1 MQDGRI
7 AQAGKFQDL
16 LQQNVGFEA
25 LVGAH
30 SQALESI
37 LNAESSSRLSS
48 ISPECKSQSTT
59 DQFGSINKQ
68 ESKHDLSQDSAQ
80 KGRLTQEE
88 EREKGAIGKKVYW
101 AYMTAVKGGA
111 LIPVIVL
118 VQLLFQL
125 LQVWIVYQWGS
136 ATSNTR
142 ELEKGKN
149 SQLSLVATHG
159 FVASS
164 SNLFLNIVC
173 TALNWSSDL

>member
-7 AQAGKFQDL
+7 AQAGKFKDL

-37 LNAESSSRLSS
+37 LNAESSSRLLST
-48 ISPECKSQSTT
+48 SPGCESKSTIDQCKS
-59 DQFGSINKQ
+59 IKKQ
-68 ESKHDLSQDSAQ
+68 ESKHDLSVDSTQ

-101 AYMTAVKGGA
+101 AYLTAVNSGA

-118 VQLLFQL
+118 VQLLFQA
-125 LQVWIVYQWGS
+125 LQVWIVYKWIS
-136 ATSNTR
+136 IISNTT
-142 ELEKGKN
+142 GN
-149 SQLSLVATHG
+149 
-159 FVASS
+159 
-164 SNLFLNIVC
+164 
-173 TALNWSSDL
+173 